1 MQFTCFDYNFRTVSQ
16 IYANDISLESL
27 SNSETFMFWKFSEI
41 LYIFKVILKTN
52 NQIFASICIFG
63 EYFYRGFHTV
73 HQNDAYDIPLDS

>member
-1 MQFTCFDYNFRTVSQ
+1 MQFTYFDYNFRIVSQ

-41 LYIFKVILKTN
+41 LYIFKVISKTN

-63 EYFYRGFHTV
+63 ENFYRGFHTV
-73 HQNDAYDIPLDS
+73 NQNNAYDIPLDS